1 MSLSSFCRDNNR
13 IVENP
18 YITLTMLCTA
28 PNALYILI
36 HSVLYEVGTVIIP
49 VSQMRKL
56 RLRGVEDLPRLRVTL
71 VGSGRAGI

>member
-1 MSLSSFCRDNNR
+1 
-13 IVENP
+13 
-18 YITLTMLCTA
+18 MLCTA